1 MKVKINMKK
10 INLVSLFILLVCTMS
25 LRAEAEQDLAT
36 LFPYLHSLCITEG
49 YGSENHFDPGLH
61 NTVIYHFHLQDTL
74 TIHDK
79 LYGKMGNNCFL
90 REEGKKIWIYD
101 DFSSK
106 EFLLYDFGLEVGDSL
121 PCIFNLNGYELTY
134 DNILPEYYPDTIVVT
149 AIKERTLDNGKT
161 YKEWVFDYGDSH
173 VEGLG
178 CMHRG
183 FLKGRIWEPIPTCDP
198 EVHLK
203 ICASVNGEQLYIDQN
218 YIQEYQV
225 SCKCDDS
232 LPSDIESVK
241 TETLIRVSGRV
252 LHIGKAMGAKFT
264 LTDITGKQV
273 MQFMADSDE
282 MQVDVSG
289 LHSGIYILTGKD
301 ISQKIAIF

>member
-1 MKVKINMKK
+1 MKK
-10 INLVSLFILLVCTMS
+10 ISLVALFILLVCTMS

-121 PCIFNLNGYELTY
+121 PCIFKWNGYELTY
-134 DNILPEYYPDTIVVT
+134 DNILPEHYPDTIVVT

-161 YKEWVFDYGDSH
+161 YKEWVFDYGAPY

-178 CMHRG
+178 KIGG
-183 FLKGRIWEPIPTCDP
+183 FLKGRIWEDIPTSYHHH
-198 EVHLK
+198 VK
-203 ICASVNGEQLYIDQN
+203 VCASVNGEQLYRVTEEEMQMN
-218 YIQEYQV
+218 QV
-225 SCKCDDS
+225 SCKCDGS
-232 LPSDIESVK
+232 LPNDIESVK
-241 TETLIRVSGRV
+241 TETPIRISGRV
-252 LHIGKAMGAKFT
+252 LHIGKAMGTKFT

-273 MQFMADSDE
+273 LQFMADSDE
-282 MQVDVSG
+282 IQVDVSG

>member
-10 INLVSLFILLVCTMS
+10 INLVSLFMLLVCTMS

-241 TETLIRVSGRV
+241 TETLIRISGRV
-252 LHIGKAMGAKFT
+252 LHIGKAMGTKFT

-282 MQVDVSG
+282 MQVDVRG

>member
-1 MKVKINMKK
+1 MKK
-10 INLVSLFILLVCTMS
+10 INLVSLFMLLVCTMS
-25 LRAEAEQDLAT
+25 LRAKAEQDLAT

-121 PCIFNLNGYELTY
+121 PCIFSEHGYNLSY
-134 DNILPEYYPDTIVVT
+134 DNILPGYYPDTIVVT

-218 YIQEYQV
+218 SIQEYQV
-225 SCKCDDS
+225 SCKCVDS

-241 TETLIRVSGRV
+241 TETLIRISGRV
-252 LHIGKAMGAKFT
+252 LHIGKAMGTKFT

-273 MQFMADSDE
+273 LQFMADSDE

>member
-1 MKVKINMKK
+1 MKK
-10 INLVSLFILLVCTMS
+10 ISLVALFILLVCTMS
-25 LRAEAEQDLAT
+25 LHAEAEQDLAT

-49 YGSENHFDPGLH
+49 DVKFDYNDP
-61 NTVIYHFHLQDTL
+61 NIYTTYQYNFQVKDTL
-74 TIHDK
+74 IIHDK
-79 LYGKMGNNCFL
+79 LYVKMEENCFL

-101 DFSSK
+101 GISK
-106 EFLLYDFGLEVGDSL
+106 DLLLYDFGLEVGDSL
-121 PCIFNLNGYELTY
+121 PCIFKHISLLYYSNN
-134 DNILPEYYPDTIVVT
+134 NPEPGHYPDTIVVT

-241 TETLIRVSGRV
+241 TETLIRISGRV
-252 LHIGKAMGAKFT
+252 LHIGKAMGPKFT

>member
-1 MKVKINMKK
+1 MKK
-10 INLVSLFILLVCTMS
+10 INLVSLFMLLVCTMS

-121 PCIFNLNGYELTY
+121 PCIFKWNGYELTY
-134 DNILPEYYPDTIVVT
+134 DN
-149 AIKERTLDNGKT
+149 G
-161 YKEWVFDYGDSH
+161 DYWKMVKATESA
-173 VEGLG
+173 
-178 CMHRG
+178 RG
-183 FLKGRIWEPIPTCDP
+183 NKCNI
-198 EVHLK
+198 
-203 ICASVNGEQLYIDQN
+203 SYIDN
-218 YIQEYQV
+218 EIPFDIIHDIVKPCTKAGPYQAF
-225 SCKCDDS
+225 KY
-232 LPSDIESVK
+232 
-241 TETLIRVSGRV
+241 
-252 LHIGKAMGAKFT
+252 F
-264 LTDITGKQV
+264 
-273 MQFMADSDE
+273 
-282 MQVDVSG
+282 
-289 LHSGIYILTGKD
+289 
-301 ISQKIAIF
+301 